1 MNKLKEYRIAA
12 GLTQQFVAL
21 SLGVKAPSVNNWES
35 GKSKPKTERLKALA
49 ELYGVSVDDLLGE
62 IPEVKGSENNGLPE
76 DLNVTDDYRE
86 EQNEII
92 EMLRRVP
99 KKNYP
104 SLRQYVEFLSNKT
117 DEK

>member
-1 MNKLKEYRIAA
+1 MNKLKEYRLAA

-62 IPEVKGSENNGLPE
+62 IPETKQIENNALPA
-76 DLNVTDDYRE
+76 DNE

-99 KKNYP
+99 KRNYP
-104 SLRQYVEFLSNKT
+104 SLRQYMEFLSNKT

>member
-1 MNKLKEYRIAA
+1 MNKLKEYRLAA

-62 IPEVKGSENNGLPE
+62 IPEVKGSENNSLPE
-76 DLNVTDDYRE
+76 DLNVTDDYLE
-86 EQNEII
+86 EKNEIMERLKGI
-92 EMLRRVP
+92 P

-104 SLRQYVEFLSNKT
+104 SLLQYMEFLSSKT